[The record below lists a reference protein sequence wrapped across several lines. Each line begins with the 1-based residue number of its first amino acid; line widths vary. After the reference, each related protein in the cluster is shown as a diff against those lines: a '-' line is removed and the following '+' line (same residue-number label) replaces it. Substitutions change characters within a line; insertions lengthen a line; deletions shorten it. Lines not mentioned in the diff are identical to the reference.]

1 MSNLIGIKRTS
12 YNKNGKDVT
21 ITDGTLGFICPV
33 CGRVTYVPMYVKCV
47 TKMVNES
54 ENATFPIY
62 RVKCHTCD
70 NEFYTMVDY
79 DPNIVEILYVLNT
92 KGYSTMYSCEGHVE
106 SYDQI
111 SVPYIS
117 FKDKTICDSIKAPAG
132 WKWDN
137 DNPGLLSLRYV
148 MSDETSEE
156 ILDDFYKG
164 KSTYED
170 WKEQPL
176 KDLAEW
182 AIQIPARTDNV
193 TELYKGLREFERN
206 GVVDNHIY

>member
-1 MSNLIGIKRTS
+1 MGRYVCIRRQILHIFKYIVLPHTFNRFVYKR
-12 YNKNGKDVT
+12 
-21 ITDGTLGFICPV
+21 
-33 CGRVTYVPMYVKCV
+33 
-47 TKMVNES
+47 
-54 ENATFPIY
+54 
-62 RVKCHTCD
+62 
-70 NEFYTMVDY
+70 DY
-79 DPNIVEILYVLNT
+79 IRY
-92 KGYSTMYSCEGHVE
+92 
-106 SYDQI
+106 
-111 SVPYIS
+111 